1 MHVGAGDGSDL
12 SRYLQWGTSAAL
24 VVDADETVVKDLS
37 PVVETRPGWHL
48 VNALLGDR
56 VGEVDYYLA
65 TNPSES
71 AIFPP
76 ERLSP
81 IWRNLRTAELR
92 PMNAVTLETLI
103 DGVGRLASQ
112 FNWAFIDCLPALPIL
127 IGAGRY
133 LELLDVIVA
142 RVVLD
147 DELLPIEGTSKA
159 DLDHYLQDRGYR
171 CLAYDQERHPAIGKA
186 LYLRDWKASL
196 ATRLA
201 AMQASASD
209 QTQQLADRQVELDQ
223 LRQASEMHAA
233 LVAERDEMV
242 KLLAREREAQDQRQQ
257 ESRQWAD
264 GLKEAHELQSR
275 LAQDCIQQVAQIT
288 LERDEQSRMV
298 AELQQRV
305 ETVTRARDEH
315 AHWHKVNSEWAE
327 SLKLARD
334 EQSRLAQDYLAQV
347 EELILARDGI
357 SEQLV
362 QKQALVDQLRQA
374 NEELGS
380 LASDRQNAL
389 EELTG
394 KLDEARARLA
404 QLESQLAQQVQQS
417 QADLKQVEQLNQV
430 RSDLAQQLS
439 ERQVALAELNQE
451 REVHSCL
458 TAELQDRMEQIG
470 RELFERTRDLKEQQ
484 AQLDL
489 QTQLTQDYLKQ
500 VEQITAEREGLAQQL
515 GDCQSQLESLQQ
527 VSQEQATLIVQGQ
540 KLAERLSGERDENA
554 HWHQVNSKWAASLK
568 EEKEKLVQQVGQLMK
583 EKDVHAGLAGERLTQ
598 IEKLLRERDEQLA
611 RITVLENERRELG
624 TRQRMLDEE
633 MIRAEAQ
640 IELIKDVLLR
650 ERPL

>member
-1 MHVGAGDGSDL
+1 MVQMRSESSIQQWIDHLRVIAPISGVMHVGAGDGSDL
-12 SRYLQWGTSAAL
+12 SRYLQWGTSAVL

-37 PVVETRPGWHL
+37 PMVETRSGWHL

-65 TNPSES
+65 SNPSES

-76 ERLSP
+76 ERLSS

-103 DGVGRLASQ
+103 DGAGLLASQ
-112 FNWAFIDCLPALPIL
+112 FNWAFIDCLPPLPIL
-127 IGAGRY
+127 IGSGRY

-147 DELLPIEGTSKA
+147 GNLLSIEGTSKA
-159 DLDHYLQDRGYR
+159 DLDRYLQDRGYR
-171 CLAYDQERHPAIGKA
+171 CLTYDEERHPAIGKA

-196 ATRLA
+196 ATRLT
-201 AMQASASD
+201 AMQASVSD
-209 QTQQLADRQVELDQ
+209 QTRLLADRQVELDQ
-223 LRQASEMHAA
+223 LRQASEMNAV
-233 LVAERDEMV
+233 LVAERDELV
-242 KLLAREREAQDQRQQ
+242 KLLAREREAHEQRQQ

-264 GLKEAHELQSR
+264 GLKEAHEHQSQ
-275 LAQDCIQQVAQIT
+275 LAQDCLQQVAQIT
-288 LERDEQSRMV
+288 LARDEQSRMV

-334 EQSRLAQDYLAQV
+334 EQSRLAKDYLAQV
-347 EELILARDGI
+347 EELTLARDGI

-389 EELTG
+389 DELTG
-394 KLDEARARLA
+394 KLNEARARLA
-404 QLESQLAQQVQQS
+404 QLEGQLAQHVQQTQADVEQVQQ
-417 QADLKQVEQLNQV
+417 LTRE
-430 RSDLAQQLS
+430 RSDLAQQLAD
-439 ERQVALAELNQE
+439 RQASLVELNQE
-451 REVHSCL
+451 REVHSRL
-458 TAELQDRMEQIG
+458 TAELQDRMEQ
-470 RELFERTRDLKEQQ
+470 
-484 AQLDL
+484 
-489 QTQLTQDYLKQ
+489 LT
-500 VEQITAEREGLAQQL
+500 VEREGFAQQL
-515 GDCQSQLESLQQ
+515 GDCQTQLERLQQ
-527 VSQEQATLIVQGQ
+527 VNQEQAGLIVQGQ

-568 EEKEKLVQQVGQLMK
+568 EEKEKLVQQVGQLTK
-583 EKDVHAGLAGERLTQ
+583 ERDVHVGLAGERLSQ
-598 IEKLLRERDEQLA
+598 IEKLQRERDEQLA
-611 RITVLENERRELG
+611 KITVLENERRELG
-624 TRQRMLDEE
+624 TRQRLLDEE

>member
-12 SRYLQWGTSAAL
+12 SRYLQWGTSAVL

-37 PVVETRPGWHL
+37 PMVETRSGWHL

-65 TNPSES
+65 SNPSES

-76 ERLSP
+76 ERLSS

-103 DGVGRLASQ
+103 DGAGLLASQ
-112 FNWAFIDCLPALPIL
+112 FNWAFIDCLPPLPIL
-127 IGAGRY
+127 IGSGRY

-147 DELLPIEGTSKA
+147 GNLLSIEGTSKA
-159 DLDHYLQDRGYR
+159 DLDRYLQDRGYR
-171 CLAYDQERHPAIGKA
+171 CLTYDEERHPAIGKA

-196 ATRLA
+196 ATRLT
-201 AMQASASD
+201 AMQASVSD
-209 QTQQLADRQVELDQ
+209 QTRLLADRQVELDQ
-223 LRQASEMHAA
+223 LRQASEMNAV
-233 LVAERDEMV
+233 LVAERDELV
-242 KLLAREREAQDQRQQ
+242 KLLAREREAHEQRQQ

-264 GLKEAHELQSR
+264 GLKEAHEHQSQ
-275 LAQDCIQQVAQIT
+275 LAQDCLQQVAQIT
-288 LERDEQSRMV
+288 LARDEQSRMV

-334 EQSRLAQDYLAQV
+334 EQSRLAKDYLAQV
-347 EELILARDGI
+347 EELTLARDGI

-389 EELTG
+389 DELTG
-394 KLDEARARLA
+394 KLNEARARLA
-404 QLESQLAQQVQQS
+404 QLEGQLAQHVQQTQADVEQVQQ
-417 QADLKQVEQLNQV
+417 LTRE
-430 RSDLAQQLS
+430 RSDLAQQLAD
-439 ERQVALAELNQE
+439 RQASLVELNQE
-451 REVHSCL
+451 REVHSRL
-458 TAELQDRMEQIG
+458 TAELQDRMEQ
-470 RELFERTRDLKEQQ
+470 
-484 AQLDL
+484 
-489 QTQLTQDYLKQ
+489 LT
-500 VEQITAEREGLAQQL
+500 VEREGFAQQL
-515 GDCQSQLESLQQ
+515 GDCQTQLERLQQ
-527 VSQEQATLIVQGQ
+527 VNQEQAGLIVQGQ

-568 EEKEKLVQQVGQLMK
+568 EEKEKLVQQVGQLTK
-583 EKDVHAGLAGERLTQ
+583 ERDVHVGLAGERLSQ
-598 IEKLLRERDEQLA
+598 IEKLQRERDEQLA
-611 RITVLENERRELG
+611 KITVLENERRELG
-624 TRQRMLDEE
+624 TRQRLLDEE

>member
-1 MHVGAGDGSDL
+1 MVQMRSESSIQQWIDHLRVIAPISGVMHVGAGDGSDL
-12 SRYLQWGTSAAL
+12 SRYLQWGTSAVL

-37 PVVETRPGWHL
+37 PMVETRSGWHL

-65 TNPSES
+65 SNPSES

-76 ERLSP
+76 ERLSS

-103 DGVGRLASQ
+103 DGAGLLASQ
-112 FNWAFIDCLPALPIL
+112 FNWAFIDCLPPLPIL
-127 IGAGRY
+127 IRSGRY

-147 DELLPIEGTSKA
+147 GNLLSIEGTSKA
-159 DLDHYLQDRGYR
+159 DLDRYLQDRGYR
-171 CLAYDQERHPAIGKA
+171 CLTYDEERHPAIGKA

-196 ATRLA
+196 ATRLT
-201 AMQASASD
+201 AMQASVSD
-209 QTQQLADRQVELDQ
+209 QTRLLADRQVELDQ
-223 LRQASEMHAA
+223 LRQASEMNAV
-233 LVAERDEMV
+233 LVAERDELV
-242 KLLAREREAQDQRQQ
+242 KLLAREREAHEQRQQ

-264 GLKEAHELQSR
+264 GLKEAHEHQSQ
-275 LAQDCIQQVAQIT
+275 LAQDCLQQVAQIT
-288 LERDEQSRMV
+288 LARDEQSRMV

-334 EQSRLAQDYLAQV
+334 EQSRLAKDYLAQV
-347 EELILARDGI
+347 EELTLARDGI

-389 EELTG
+389 DELTG
-394 KLDEARARLA
+394 KLNEARARLA
-404 QLESQLAQQVQQS
+404 QLEGQLAQHVQQTQADVEQVQQ
-417 QADLKQVEQLNQV
+417 LTRE
-430 RSDLAQQLS
+430 RSDLAQQLAD
-439 ERQVALAELNQE
+439 RQASLVELNQE
-451 REVHSCL
+451 REVHSRL
-458 TAELQDRMEQIG
+458 TAELQDRMEQ
-470 RELFERTRDLKEQQ
+470 
-484 AQLDL
+484 
-489 QTQLTQDYLKQ
+489 LT
-500 VEQITAEREGLAQQL
+500 VEREGFAQQL
-515 GDCQSQLESLQQ
+515 GDCQTQLERLQQ
-527 VSQEQATLIVQGQ
+527 VNQEQAGLIVQGQ

-568 EEKEKLVQQVGQLMK
+568 EEKEKLVQQVGQLTK
-583 EKDVHAGLAGERLTQ
+583 ERDVHVGLAGERLSQ
-598 IEKLLRERDEQLA
+598 IEKLQRERDEQLA
-611 RITVLENERRELG
+611 KITVLENERRELG
-624 TRQRMLDEE
+624 TRQRLLDEE